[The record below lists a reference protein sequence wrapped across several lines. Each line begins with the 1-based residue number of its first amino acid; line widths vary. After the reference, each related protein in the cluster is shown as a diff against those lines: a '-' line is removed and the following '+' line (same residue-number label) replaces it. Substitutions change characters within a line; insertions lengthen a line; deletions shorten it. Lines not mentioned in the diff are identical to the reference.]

1 MCVFK
6 KFLPIFCQLSKTT
19 AMPPFFLAWLCF
31 QSCIIAKETTMVQS
45 LQHLLP
51 VSTKKKKK
59 RPTPGVD
66 HGLWLAPHHVLI
78 CTLVLW
84 LPPGGQSL
92 KSKSIK
98 KLCLLS
104 LLLKL
109 SISDPTFSSRT
120 PPSIDLF
127 QPLFSPL
134 PSLL

>member
-1 MCVFK
+1 
-6 KFLPIFCQLSKTT
+6 
-19 AMPPFFLAWLCF
+19 
-31 QSCIIAKETTMVQS
+31 MVQS

-59 RPTPGVD
+59 KWPTPGVD

-78 CTLVLW
+78 CTLVFW

-109 SISDPTFSSRT
+109 Y
-120 PPSIDLF
+120 LF
-127 QPLFSPL
+127 QIQLFL
-134 PSLL
+134 PELLQALISFNHFSVPFLLSCDTALLL